1 MLEEIQGLETE
12 QKSDYEHAHQLTTRS
27 KAIKHFLVYWV
38 FLLFIL
44 AAVFAPPYTTHF
56 YRQTHTFKAEM
67 LENEIADNVFFENA
81 MNADQM
87 YDVSGGAFGARGRAP
102 ADGTSTPSTRRAI
115 ACRLRHASLP

>member
-1 MLEEIQGLETE
+1 MV
-12 QKSDYEHAHQLTTRS
+12 
-27 KAIKHFLVYWV
+27 HFMVYWV
-38 FLLFIL
+38 FLMFVF
-44 AAVFAPPYTTHF
+44 AAVFAPPYTKHF
-56 YRQTHTFKAEM
+56 YRQTATVKEP
-67 LENEIADNVFFENA
+67 LLQNEIYDNVFFENA